1 MTFSVTILGS
11 GSAIPIANRHLS
23 AQILNVNERLFL
35 IDCGEGTQLQL
46 RKYNIKFQRINNIF
60 ISHLH
65 GDHYFGLICLLN
77 TMHLLG
83 RTNELHLYA
92 FSELKQI
99 IDIQLKASNTK
110 LSYPLIFHSLKCDV
124 SKIIFEDD
132 RLSVKTIILNHG
144 IPDCGFLF
152 KEKKHER
159 NIKKDVLNEI
169 NIPFTEFS
177 KIKNGEDYIDDNGK
191 VYKNAVLTI
200 EPPKPRS
207 YAYCS
212 DTKYFEPIVEQIKN
226 VDLLYHEATFMEDK
240 KINAEQRFHSTA
252 KQSAEIAKKANANK
266 LVIGHFSARYKDL
279 NLLLKEAKSI
289 FSNTFLA
296 EDGKKF
302 DI

>member
-11 GSAIPIANRHLS
+11 GSAMPIANRHLS
-23 AQILNVNERLFL
+23 AQILNVNEHLFL

-46 RKYNIKFQRINNIF
+46 RKYHIKFQRINNIF

-65 GDHYFGLICLLN
+65 GDHYFGLICLLT

-92 FSELKQI
+92 FPELKQI

-110 LSYPLIFHSLKCDV
+110 LSYPLIFHLLKCDI
-124 SKIIFEDD
+124 SEIIFEDD
-132 RLSVKTIILNHG
+132 RLFVETIILNHG

-152 KEKKHER
+152 REKKHER
-159 NIKKDVLNEI
+159 NMKKNVLNKL
-169 NIPFTEFS
+169 NIPFTEFG
-177 KIKNGEDYIDDNGK
+177 KIKKGEDYTDDNGRL
-191 VYKNAVLTI
+191 YKNADITI

-212 DTKYFEPIVEQIKN
+212 DTKYFEPVVEQIKD
-226 VDLLYHEATFMEDK
+226 VDLLYHEATFMEEK
-240 KINAEQRFHSTA
+240 KTVAAQRFHSTA
-252 KQSAEIAKKANANK
+252 KQAGKIAKKANVRK
-266 LVIGHFSARYKDL
+266 LIIGHFSARYKDL
-279 NLLLKEAKSI
+279 NLLLEEAKKV

-296 EDGKKF
+296 EDGKIF